1 MKTQKLKFLIPVIAI
16 IFAITASAFTTI
28 DNANVEDDFTTMTG
42 YTANSIPGQPCQSV
56 IVDCD
61 ITGNFL
67 CTVNG
72 KPVYRF
78 LSGTSCVS
86 NLRRSN

>member
-1 MKTQKLKFLIPVIAI
+1 MKTQKLKFLMPVIAI
-16 IFAITASAFTTI
+16 VFAITTSAFTSAENSKV
-28 DNANVEDDFTTMTG
+28 DENFTTMTG

-86 NLRRSN
+86 NLRRSQ